1 MAKTV
6 RGIIGGTELE
16 VLNKSLASEMLNS
29 SEIFSAEGERGC
41 STSWSVLLATFNST
55 LHDSPVRE
63 DNILELR
70 EGL

>member
-16 VLNKSLASEMLNS
+16 VLNKSLALEMLNS

-41 STSWSVLLATFNST
+41 STSCSVLLATFNST
-55 LHDSPVRE
+55 LHDSPVIE